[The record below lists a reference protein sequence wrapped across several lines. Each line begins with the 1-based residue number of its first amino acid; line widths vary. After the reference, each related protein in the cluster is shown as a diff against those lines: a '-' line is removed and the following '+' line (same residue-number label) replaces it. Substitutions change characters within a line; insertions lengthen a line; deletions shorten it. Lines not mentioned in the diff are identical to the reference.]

1 MTTHKISS
9 SEETRKRMADF
20 LETTHYFPEPD
31 LERDEHGFPIVEPEP
46 DDPDD
51 E

>member
-1 MTTHKISS
+1 MTIHFSS

-20 LETTHYFPEPD
+20 LATTHYFPKPD
-31 LERDEHGFPIVEPEP
+31 LELDEHGFPIVEPEP